1 MTTILDEKALPC
13 PFCGCTDIVA
23 SNVGEDED
31 NWFVGCMES
40 GCGVNPGV
48 FCPDSEA
55 DAIAIWNRRTLA
67 TPSTGAVGEPVAW
80 EYEFFGG
87 NDIAPRWTRCV
98 GLDDPRHTWGDTMV
112 RSVRPLYA
120 SRSDTVGPEAGE

>member
-1 MTTILDEKALPC
+1 MTDTARFTVDALANEIRRL
-13 PFCGCTDIVA
+13 GGTSVL
-23 SNVGEDED
+23 
-31 NWFVGCMES
+31 
-40 GCGVNPGV
+40 GCGALA
-48 FCPDSEA
+48 EA
-55 DAIAIWNRRTLA
+55 LMPFLA